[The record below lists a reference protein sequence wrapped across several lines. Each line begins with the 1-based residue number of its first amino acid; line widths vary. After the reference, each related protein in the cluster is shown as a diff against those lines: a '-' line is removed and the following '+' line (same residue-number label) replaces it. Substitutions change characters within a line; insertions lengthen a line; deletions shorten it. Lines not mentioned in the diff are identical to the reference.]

1 MHNVIMYYNI
11 LLTTL
16 LLTAPLLGYTLDK
29 CSAIVTTETEIELN
43 QDNTLLIRGEI
54 NDKSA
59 TEFVFEVNK
68 RKKKTDLY
76 VYLDTNGGS
85 VDAGNKIIYEIQKY
99 DLSCIA
105 QKAISMGFVILQS
118 CNKRYI
124 TPLSTLM
131 QHQISYGIMDEK
143 AKVENYVDYIKQVGD
158 HLTLLQSKKIG
169 ITKREFERRTYNDW
183 WMFGEN
189 AIYENCADELSKV
202 VCTSK
207 LTNTT
212 YTEDKG
218 SYTYTYSKCPL
229 ITSYISKKKNANKD
243 DLSDLFFFI

>member
-1 MHNVIMYYNI
+1 MYFNVFLVS
-11 LLTTL
+11 LLFSPFL
-16 LLTAPLLGYTLDK
+16 VFSLDQ
-29 CSAIVTTETEIELN
+29 CSAIIKTETEIELN
-43 QDNTLLIRGEI
+43 QDNTILIRGEI

-59 TEFVFEVNK
+59 TEFVFDVNK
-68 RKKKTDLY
+68 RKKKSELY
-76 VYLDTNGGS
+76 VFLDTNGGS

-99 DLSCIA
+99 NLSCIA
-105 QKAISMGFVILQS
+105 NKAISMGFVILQS

-131 QHQISYGIMDEK
+131 QHQISYGIINEK
-143 AKVENYVDYIKQVGD
+143 AKVENYVDYIRQIGD

-169 ITKREFERRTYNDW
+169 ISKREFERRTYNDW
-183 WMFGEN
+183 WLFGEK
-189 AIYENCADELSKV
+189 AIQENCADEISKV
-202 VCTSK
+202 ICTSK
-207 LTNTT
+207 LTNST

-243 DLSDLFFFI
+243 DLSDLFFYI